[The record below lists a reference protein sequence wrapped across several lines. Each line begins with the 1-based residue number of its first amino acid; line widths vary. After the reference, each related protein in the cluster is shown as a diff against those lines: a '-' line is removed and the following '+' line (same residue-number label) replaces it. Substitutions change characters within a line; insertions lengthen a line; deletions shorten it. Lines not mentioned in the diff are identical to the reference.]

1 MSTTTESSKT
11 ISIKSNGTMGTYSGD
26 IAATGGLWH
35 SQPSLTDSTFSH
47 RTWNEKDELHSNAN
61 KGIYTCDKYLRG
73 SVLGQGAWSVV
84 TKVKR
89 IADGKLFAG
98 KASCDEQL
106 NQEIKILLK
115 FSHKLSLFERTKL
128 TYSFSIAQNNI
139 LKVVELHQQG
149 EAAGAKILI
158 TELCEEG
165 DLGEHIYH
173 VPGGMGKRDILLVMS
188 QIGDALAF
196 IHEQNYYH
204 SDVKPRNILIRKL
217 NPIEVVLADCA
228 DCQVCGT
235 EIYGDKDIRTQT
247 GTYKFWSPE
256 MAKHIRH
263 DGKED
268 DIWALGITLLSMMAQ
283 LPEMRVTHKKK
294 IYDDVYKHTGRCGK
308 QARDLLALNPEDGLV
323 KLAGRM
329 LVLASKGRIIAAEC
343 SQEAKKL
350 LEQLDK
356 DGEESKGKG
365 TEGLGIQSPEGFKP
379 ISFW

>member
-1 MSTTTESSKT
+1 MSTSTNSSET
-11 ISIKSNGTMGTYSGD
+11 ISIQSNGTMGTYSGD
-26 IAATGGLWH
+26 TAAAEGLWPL
-35 SQPSLTDSTFSH
+35 QPSPTDSGSSH
-47 RTWNEKDELHSNAN
+47 NTWNEKDEAHSNAN
-61 KGIYTCDKYLRG
+61 KGIFTCDKYLRG
-73 SVLGQGAWSVV
+73 SVLGQGAWSAVY
-84 TKVKR
+84 KVKR

-106 NQEIKILLK
+106 NQEIEILLK
-115 FSHKLSLFERTKL
+115 FSH
-128 TYSFSIAQNNI
+128 
-139 LKVVELHQQG
+139 QG

-158 TELCEEG
+158 TELCAEG
-165 DLGEHIYH
+165 DLGDHIYH

-217 NPIEVVLADCA
+217 NPIYVVLADCA
-228 DCQVCGT
+228 DCQVCGK
-235 EIYGDKDIRTQT
+235 EIYGDKDIHLQT

-256 MAKHIRH
+256 MAKHQRH

-294 IYDDVYKHTGRCGK
+294 IYDDVYKHTKRCAK
-308 QARDLLALNPEDGLV
+308 QARDLLALNPDDGLV
-323 KLAGRM
+323 KLVGGM
-329 LVLASKGRIIAAEC
+329 LHRASKRRITAAEC

>member
-1 MSTTTESSKT
+1 
-11 ISIKSNGTMGTYSGD
+11 MGTYSGD
-26 IAATGGLWH
+26 TAAAEGLWPL
-35 SQPSLTDSTFSH
+35 QPSPTDSGSSH
-47 RTWNEKDELHSNAN
+47 NTWNEKDEAHSNAN
-61 KGIYTCDKYLRG
+61 KGIFTCDKYLRG
-73 SVLGQGAWSVV
+73 SVLGQGAWSAVY
-84 TKVKR
+84 KVKR

-106 NQEIKILLK
+106 NQEIEILLK
-115 FSHKLSLFERTKL
+115 FSH
-128 TYSFSIAQNNI
+128 NHI
-139 LKVVELHQQG
+139 LKFVELHQQG

-158 TELCEEG
+158 TELCAEG
-165 DLGEHIYH
+165 DLGDHIYH

-217 NPIEVVLADCA
+217 NPIYVVLADCA
-228 DCQVCGT
+228 DCQ
-235 EIYGDKDIRTQT
+235 
-247 GTYKFWSPE
+247 
-256 MAKHIRH
+256 RH

-294 IYDDVYKHTGRCGK
+294 IYDDVYKHTKRCAK
-308 QARDLLALNPEDGLV
+308 QARDLLALNPDDGLV
-323 KLAGRM
+323 KLVGGM
-329 LVLASKGRIIAAEC
+329 LHRASKRRITAAEC

>member
-1 MSTTTESSKT
+1 MSTTTNSSKT
-11 ISIKSNGTMGTYSGD
+11 ISIESNGTMGTYSGD
-26 IAATGGLWH
+26 TAAAEGLWH
-35 SQPSLTDSTFSH
+35 SQPSLTDSGSSH
-47 RTWNEKDELHSNAN
+47 RTWNEKDEAHSNAN

-84 TKVKR
+84 TKVMR

-106 NQEIKILLK
+106 NQEIEILLK
-115 FSHKLSLFERTKL
+115 FSH
-128 TYSFSIAQNNI
+128 NHI
-139 LKVVELHQQG
+139 LKFVELHQQG

-158 TELCEEG
+158 TELCAEG

-228 DCQVCGT
+228 DCQACGT
-235 EIYGDKDIRTQT
+235 EIYGDDDRRIQT

-308 QARDLLALNPEDGLV
+308 QARDLLALNPDDGLV
-323 KLAGRM
+323 KLVGKM
-329 LVLASKGRIIAAEC
+329 LVRASDRHITAAEC

-356 DGEESKGKG
+356 DGDESKGKG